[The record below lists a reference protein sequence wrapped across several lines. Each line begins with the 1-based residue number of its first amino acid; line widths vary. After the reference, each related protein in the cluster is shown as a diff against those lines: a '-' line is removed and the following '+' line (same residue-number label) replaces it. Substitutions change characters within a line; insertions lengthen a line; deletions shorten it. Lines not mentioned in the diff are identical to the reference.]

1 MAVNFSN
8 IITGEGD
15 LEIAQISTLGVIG
28 SYVDLGATQDGAEI
42 SWEPDMVDIEI
53 DQFGDAARVIVSKI
67 KVSVKTKL
75 AEATL
80 QNLAYAWN
88 LETTGTG
95 DELLENTPT
104 GYTTLRMGLQSV
116 YPVERSIKITGT
128 APGSSGL
135 VTKTR
140 VYTCNR
146 VVQYDS
152 SAHTLKRAENI
163 SFPVHFRLLPDTNAT
178 GREYGTIID
187 QVT

>member
-8 IITGEGD
+8 IITGEGRLD
-15 LEIAQISTLGVIG
+15 IAPISALGVIG
-28 SYVDLGATQDGAEI
+28 SYADVGATQDGAEI
-42 SWEPDMVDIEI
+42 AWEPDMVDIEI

-88 LETTGTG
+88 LDTTTTEAEIAYGSPAG
-95 DELLENTPT
+95 FNTM
-104 GYTTLRMGLQSV
+104 RIGLQPV
-116 YPVERSIKITGT
+116 YPVERSIKISGN

-135 VTKTR
+135 ATKSR

-146 VVQYDS
+146 VVLYDS
-152 SAHTLKRAENI
+152 SSHTLKRAENI
-163 SFPVHFRLLPDTNAT
+163 SFPVHFRLLPDVSTT
-178 GREYGTIID
+178 GKEYGTIVD
-187 QVT
+187 QV

>member
-8 IITGEGD
+8 IITGEGK
-15 LEIAQISTLGVIG
+15 LEVAQISTLGVIG
-28 SYVDLGATQDGAEI
+28 SYADVGATQDGAEI
-42 SWEPDMVDIEI
+42 AWEPDMVDIEV

-80 QNLAYAWN
+80 LNLAYAWN
-88 LETTGTG
+88 LDTTIGG
-95 DELLENTPT
+95 EGEIAYGSPSGYNTM
-104 GYTTLRMGLQSV
+104 RIGLQSV
-116 YPVERSIKITGT
+116 YPVERSIKITGN
-128 APGSSGL
+128 APGTSGL

-152 SAHTLKRAENI
+152 SSHTLKRAENI
-163 SFPVHFRLLPDTNAT
+163 SFPVHFRLLPDVSTT
-178 GREYGTIID
+178 GKEYGTIVD
-187 QVT
+187 QI

>member
-8 IITGEGD
+8 IITGEGV
-15 LEIAQISTLGVIG
+15 LEIAQISTAGVIG
-28 SYVDLGATQDGAEI
+28 TYADIGATQDGAEI
-42 SWEPDMVDIEI
+42 SWEPDMVDIEV

-67 KVSVKTKL
+67 KVTVKTKL

-88 LETTGTG
+88 LETSGAGNEILTS
-95 DELLENTPT
+95 TPAA
-104 GYTTLRMGLQSV
+104 GSTTLRIGLQSV
-116 YPVERSIKITGT
+116 YPVERSIRITGT

-152 SAHTLKRAENI
+152 SAHMLKRAENI
-163 SFPVHFRLLPDTNAT
+163 SFPVTFRLLPDQGST
-178 GREYGTIID
+178 GREYGTIVD
-187 QVT
+187 QV